1 MLKKIALALM
11 PLALVATSSAKADD
25 GLSVDVASIS
35 DANVEIVTNDVD
47 IDVDAL
53 SADAGEES
61 EDAIAVCFRRFGY
74 NRRSWGRSYH
84 NSRYSQ
90 CYNSCYN
97 YYLSSLLLARLLL
110 LAQEQHGQLQNCI
123 DDWRNSYEQKQ

>member
-53 SADAGEES
+53 SANAGEES
-61 EDAIAVCFRRFGY
+61 EDAIAACFRRFGY

-97 YYLSSLLLARLLL
+97 YCRPLY
-110 LAQEQHGQLQNCI
+110 
-123 DDWRNSYEQKQ
+123 SYRTICYSPPVYRCVVTPIYHYYWGCH